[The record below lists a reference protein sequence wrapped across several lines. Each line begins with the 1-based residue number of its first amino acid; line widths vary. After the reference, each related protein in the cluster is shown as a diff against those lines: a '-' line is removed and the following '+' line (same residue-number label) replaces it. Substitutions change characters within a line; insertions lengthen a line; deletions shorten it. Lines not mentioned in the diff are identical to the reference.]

1 MRSLRRR
8 RWACAL
14 WVLGLVFA
22 APLAATTPPP
32 ATRPT
37 PLHNTAWRVEQG
49 APADVW
55 ALAQSADGYL
65 WMATGFGLYRFDG
78 ERFERRE
85 PLHGARLLSQNVTAL
100 TVLPDG
106 RMWLGYFDGG
116 ASMLQ
121 GGRLLQY
128 GAAEGFPAGPV
139 ARLEADAQ
147 GTLWAATWEGLARFD
162 GRRWQRIGAD
172 WGYPAARADWL
183 LRDSRGVLWVSSG
196 DSVLRLRPGARRF
209 EPTGIATALYA
220 VLAES
225 PDGRIWL
232 SDRRGGT
239 RAIAAAGGTL
249 LPPAAQLAAPALRTL
264 AARRMGF
271 ARDGSLWL
279 SDFQARGAVRVVLDD
294 PRAPRLEYFR
304 RSNGLAS
311 DFAAPVL
318 EDKEG
323 NVWIGSTLG
332 LNRYRHRNVMA
343 LPGQPGAEAGEVEV
357 HAQPDGSVL
366 VTDTQG
372 MFRADAATAARL
384 LRGEPLAQ
392 EYARLRDSGWVLGD
406 ASMVRMQQGR
416 RIEVAL
422 PAALQARQVRAFLSD
437 RGGDAWAAV
446 AEHGVYRYHAGQWTR
461 QARLPAD
468 TCTAIAEDAQ
478 GRYWFGYPSGQ
489 VRQLHGERVRVFAAG
504 DGLQVG
510 RVTTIHAGAGTL
522 LVAGELGIAQWRGA
536 RFATLSPARAPGLR
550 GVTGIAQTDDGEL
563 WLNGAAGVARIA
575 RSRLDAAFGDADV
588 ALQPVYYDAADGL
601 PGLAVQA
608 NLDSTAARDADGVVW
623 LATSQG
629 LAWIDSR
636 RLRRNP
642 WPPQVFVRALFA
654 NEQPMPLR
662 APPLLPKGTTRL
674 QIAYTATSLTAP
686 ERVRF
691 RFRLEGVD
699 ETWRDAGVRREAF
712 YTNLGPGQYR
722 FQVIAANNDGVWN
735 PRGATLRFGIAPRFV
750 QTPAFWLLCVLA
762 LLLALSALYL
772 LRMRQLATR
781 LRLRLEERFRERERI
796 ARELHD
802 TLLQGYQ
809 GLILQTHAALGTL
822 PPAAPLRR
830 DLEGVL
836 DRAEQALEQG
846 RDRVEGL
853 RASAG
858 RTELLPAAFAAML
871 EELGAQSQ
879 VQRRVLVEGTP
890 VALQPLVDDELYQ
903 LGREALLNAFRHAQ
917 AGSIE
922 VEIAYGRDALRLRFR
937 DDGRGIEPQVLA
949 AGGRAGHWGLTGM
962 QERARRIEARLDVW
976 SRPGMGTELN
986 LRLPARRAYREPA
999 RNRLWCRLRQWL
1011 SGTK

>member
-1 MRSLRRR
+1 ML
-8 RWACAL
+8 L
-14 WVLGLVFA
+14 LGLAFA
-22 APLAATTPPP
+22 APLAAATPTPL
-32 ATRPT
+32 RPT

-55 ALAQSADGYL
+55 ALAQSSDGYL

-85 PLHGARLLSQNVTAL
+85 PPHGARLLSQNVTAL

-116 ASMLQ
+116 ASLLQ
-121 GGRLLQY
+121 GDRLLNY
-128 GAAEGFPAGPV
+128 GPAAGFPAGPV
-139 ARLEADAQ
+139 ARLEADGQ
-147 GTLWAATWEGLARFD
+147 GTLWAATWAGLARFD

-172 WGYPAARADWL
+172 WGYPSARADWL
-183 LRDSRGVLWVSSG
+183 LRDRRGVLWVSSG
-196 DSVLRLRPGARRF
+196 DSVLRLRPGARLF
-209 EPTGIATALYA
+209 EPTGLATMLYA

-239 RAIAAAGGTL
+239 RVIADADGTL
-249 LPPAAQLAAPALRTL
+249 LPAAAQLAAPALRSL

-279 SDFQARGAVRVVLDD
+279 SDFQARGVVRVVLED
-294 PRAPRLEYFR
+294 PRAPRLEHFR
-304 RSNGLAS
+304 RGDGLAS

-332 LNRYRHRNVMA
+332 LNRYRQRNVMA
-343 LPGQPGAEAGEVEV
+343 LPGQPGAEAGEIEV

-366 VTDTQG
+366 VSDPQG
-372 MFRADAATAARL
+372 MFRADRASAERL

-392 EYARLRDSGWVLGD
+392 EYARLSDSGWVLGAD
-406 ASMVRMQQGR
+406 AIVRLRRGR
-416 RIEVAL
+416 REEVAL
-422 PAALQARQVRAFLSD
+422 PAGFAPRQVRAFLSD
-437 RGGDAWAAV
+437 RAGDAWAAI
-446 AEHGVYRYHAGQWTR
+446 AEHGVFRYRDGQWAR
-461 QARLPAD
+461 QTRLPLA

-478 GRYWFGYPSGQ
+478 GRYWFGYASGE
-489 VRQLHGERVRVFAAG
+489 VRQLQGEQVRAFAAR
-504 DGLQVG
+504 DGVQVG
-510 RVTTIHAGAGTL
+510 RVNTIHAGAGAL
-522 LVAGELGIAQWRGA
+522 LVAGELGIAQWQGA
-536 RFATLSPARAPGLR
+536 RFATLPPSRAPGLR
-550 GVTGIAQTDDGEL
+550 GITGIAESDDGEL
-563 WLNGAAGVARIA
+563 WLNGAVGVSRIGRRQLAAALVAAGAT
-575 RSRLDAAFGDADV
+575 
-588 ALQPVYYDAADGL
+588 LQPAYYGAADGL

-608 NLDSTAARDADGVVW
+608 SRSGTAARDGDGLLW

-629 LAWIDSR
+629 LAWIDTR
-636 RLRRNP
+636 RVWRNP
-642 WPPQVFVRALFA
+642 WPPQVFVRALSG
-654 NEQPMPLR
+654 NERPMPLD
-662 APPLLPKGTTRL
+662 APLLLPKGTTRV
-674 QIAYTATSLTAP
+674 QIAYTATSLTSP
-686 ERVRF
+686 ERMRF
-691 RFRLEGVD
+691 RFRLDGVD
-699 ETWRDAGVRREAF
+699 ETWRDAGARREAF
-712 YTNLGPGQYR
+712 YTNLRPGQYR
-722 FQVIAANNDGVWN
+722 FRVIAANNDGVWN
-735 PRGATLRFGIAPRFV
+735 THGATLRFGIAPRFV
-750 QTPAFWLLCVLA
+750 QTPAFWLLCALA

-781 LRLRLEERFRERERI
+781 LRLRLEERYQERERI

-809 GLILQTHAALGTL
+809 GLILRTHAALGTL
-822 PPAAPLRR
+822 PADAPLRR
-830 DLEGVL
+830 ELESTL

-858 RTELLPAAFAAML
+858 NTPSLPTAFADML

-890 VALQPLVDDELYQ
+890 LPLQPLVADELYQ

-917 AGSIE
+917 ASSVE

-999 RNRLWCRLRQWL
+999 RNRLWCRLRHWL
-1011 SGTK
+1011 PGTN

>member
-8 RWACAL
+8 LWVCAAL
-14 WVLGLVFA
+14 VLGLTVA
-22 APLAATTPPP
+22 ASLAAATPPP
-32 ATRPT
+32 LRPS

-55 ALAQSADGYL
+55 ALAQSGDGYL

-85 PLHGARLLSQNVTAL
+85 PAHGARLLSQNVTAL

-116 ASMLQ
+116 ASLLQ
-121 GGRLLQY
+121 GDRLLQY
-128 GAAEGFPAGPV
+128 GPAEGFPAGPV
-139 ARLEADAQ
+139 ARMEADAQ
-147 GTLWAATWEGLARFD
+147 GTMWAATWAGLARFD

-183 LRDSRGVLWVSSG
+183 LRDRRGVLWVSSG

-209 EPTGIATALYA
+209 EPTGIATMLYA

-232 SDRRGGT
+232 SDRHGGT
-239 RAIAAAGGTL
+239 RAITDTGGRL
-249 LPPAAQLAAPALRTL
+249 LQPAAQLALPALRTL

-279 SDFQARGAVRVVLDD
+279 SEFQARGAVRVVLED
-294 PRAPRLEYFR
+294 PRAPRLEHYR
-304 RSNGLAS
+304 RSDGLAS
-311 DFAAPVL
+311 DYAAPVL

-332 LNRYRHRNVMA
+332 LNRYRQRNVMA

-366 VTDTQG
+366 VSDPQG
-372 MFRADAATAARL
+372 MFRADRAAAERL
-384 LRGEPLAQ
+384 LRGAPLAQ
-392 EYARLRDSGWVLGD
+392 EYARLRDSGWVLG
-406 ASMVRMQQGR
+406 AGGIVRLRQGR

-422 PAALQARQVRAFLSD
+422 PAGFAPRQVRAFLSD
-437 RGGDAWAAV
+437 RAGDAWAAV
-446 AEHGVYRYHAGQWTR
+446 AEHGVFRYRDGQWTR
-461 QARLPAD
+461 QTRLPQA

-478 GRYWFGYPSGQ
+478 GRYWFGYASGQ
-489 VRQLHGERVRVFAAG
+489 VRQLHGEQVRVFAAD

-510 RVTTIHAGAGTL
+510 RVNTLHAAAGTL

-536 RFATLSPARAPGLR
+536 RFATLPPSRAPGLR
-550 GVTGIAQTDDGEL
+550 GITGIAESEDGEL
-563 WLNGAAGVARIA
+563 WLNGAVGVSRIG
-575 RSRLDAAFGDADV
+575 RRQLDAALGAADTT
-588 ALQPVYYDAADGL
+588 LQAAYYGAADGL

-608 NLDSTAARDADGVVW
+608 NRSGTAARDGDGLVW

-629 LAWIDSR
+629 LAWIDTR
-636 RLRRNP
+636 RLQRNP
-642 WPPQVFVRALFA
+642 WPPQVFVRALYA
-654 NEQPMPLR
+654 NEQPLPLDAPLR
-662 APPLLPKGTTRL
+662 LPKGTTRV
-674 QIAYTATSLTAP
+674 QIGYTATSLTSP
-686 ERVRF
+686 ERMRF
-691 RFRLEGVD
+691 RFRLDGVD
-699 ETWRDAGVRREAF
+699 ETWRDAGARREAF
-712 YTNLGPGQYR
+712 YTNLRPGQYR
-722 FQVIAANNDGVWN
+722 FQVIAANHDGVWN
-735 PRGATLRFGIAPRFV
+735 THGATLRFGIAPRFV
-750 QTPAFWLLCVLA
+750 QTPAFWVLCLLA

-781 LRLRLEERFRERERI
+781 LRLRLEERYQERERI

-809 GLILQTHAALGTL
+809 GLILRTHAALGTL
-822 PPAAPLRR
+822 PADAPLRR
-830 DLEGVL
+830 ELEGTL

-858 RTELLPAAFAAML
+858 GTTSLPAAFAAML
-871 EELGAQSQ
+871 EELGADSQ

-890 VALQPLVDDELYQ
+890 RPLQPLVADELYQ

-917 AGSIE
+917 ASNIE
-922 VEIAYGRDALRLRFR
+922 VEIAYGRDALRLRLR

-949 AGGRAGHWGLTGM
+949 AGGRSGHWGLTGM

-999 RNRLWCRLRQWL
+999 RNRLWCRLRRWL
-1011 SGTK
+1011 PGTN